1 MLKIKYGMSCESMI
15 FWNKLFSW
23 QLTQKMA
30 RFAIA
35 PYHIDKQFKYAVV
48 RGDKLIFYFS
58 HSSAKQEFAFQFENI
73 KARLRVVFKEHRQ
86 QCKEAGITFRDI
98 AALVQLK
105 QKDSTNKPP
114 RVVETY
120 KERSTGDFT
129 YNKDSIF
136 AKQFEN
142 LAQAIKKRIAQE
154 KSQNFKEV

>member
-30 RFAIA
+30 KYAIA

-48 RGDKLIFYFS
+48 RGDKLIFYFL

-98 AALVQLK
+98 TALLSLQQENSLK
-105 QKDSTNKPP
+105 EPQ
-114 RVVETY
+114 RVAQIY

-154 KSQNFKEV
+154 KSQNFKEA

>member
-30 RFAIA
+30 KYAIA

-48 RGDKLIFYFS
+48 RGDKLIFYFL

-73 KARLRVVFKEHRQ
+73 KQHLRESFKEHRQ

-98 AALVQLK
+98 TALVHLQQENSLK
-105 QKDSTNKPP
+105 KPQ
-114 RVVETY
+114 RVAQIY

-129 YNKDSIF
+129 YNRDSIF

-142 LAQAIKKRIAQE
+142 LAQAIKRRIAQE
-154 KSQNFKEV
+154 KSQNFKEA